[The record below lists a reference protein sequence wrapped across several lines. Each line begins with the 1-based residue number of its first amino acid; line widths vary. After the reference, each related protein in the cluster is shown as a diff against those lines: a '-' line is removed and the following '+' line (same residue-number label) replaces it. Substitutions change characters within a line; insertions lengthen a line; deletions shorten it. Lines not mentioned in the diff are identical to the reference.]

1 MVVAPEHRGAG
12 VAHAAYD
19 ELEQVA
25 RPYGRMVLE
34 VNADPPNEPSLRF
47 HRRRGYAE
55 VGRLGEPGHV
65 VSLMSR
71 ELAAPGSGPDRF
83 VPMTPG

>member
-1 MVVAPEHRGAG
+1 MAPEHRGAG

-25 RPYGRMVLE
+25 RPYGRLVLE
-34 VNADPPNEPSLRF
+34 VNTDPPNEPSLRF
-47 HRRRGYAE
+47 HRRRGYTE

-71 ELAAPGSGPDRF
+71 ELAAPGSGPDPF